1 MAATFFSVGRPL
13 VVGANH
19 RSSSMMLRD
28 RLFVEDD
35 KVPAFLDSLRRSGIS
50 QAMVISTCDRV
61 EVQAIH
67 ADNAYAVKSIRSI
80 MADYVGLDPADMD
93 GQIYE
98 LSDEQAVRH
107 IFTVPSSLDSLM
119 IGEPQVLGQ
128 VKAARRM
135 ARDAG
140 MVGAEL
146 EAVLQAAFEAAKR
159 VRSET
164 AIGQK
169 PVSMATV
176 AVQLAKNLHGYLEK
190 CSGLLVG
197 AGDMGELV
205 ASSFIS
211 AGIGHFTVT
220 HPNEARAE
228 TLAQSLDCHVATFET
243 LSSALA
249 EADIVLASMGTRRHI
264 LTADMVTSSLRK
276 RRHKPVLLIDA
287 AIPCDVEPAVNRIDE
302 AFLYDL
308 NDLEQVAMEGR
319 ANRESEAVA
328 GWKIIDEEVAGF
340 LRRRS
345 ERVAVPTLSLLRA
358 HFEAERERALA
369 DADND
374 AEKATRLLVNRLL
387 HGPSKV
393 MRLTAGAAG
402 HENDKNDWYDVERT
416 LRRLF
421 LLEDI
426 EDDSA
431 ARPSKDVPLG
441 QPEDE

>member
-1 MAATFFSVGRPL
+1 
-13 VVGANH
+13 
-19 RSSSMMLRD
+19 MMLRD
-28 RLFVEDD
+28 RLFVEDE
-35 KVPAFLDSLRRSGIS
+35 KVPAFLDKLRRSGIK
-50 QAMVISTCDRV
+50 QALVISTCDRV

-67 ADNAYAVKSIRSI
+67 PDNAYAVESIRSI
-80 MADYVGLDPADMD
+80 MAEHVGLTPADMD
-93 GQIYE
+93 GQIYDMSNE
-98 LSDEQAVRH
+98 EAIRH
-107 IFTVPSSLDSLM
+107 IFSVPSSLDSLM

-140 MVGAEL
+140 MVGPEL
-146 EAVLQAAFEAAKR
+146 ESVLQAAFEAAKR

-176 AVQLAKNLHGYLEK
+176 AVRLAKDLHGYMET
-190 CSGLLVG
+190 CNGLLIGV
-197 AGDMGELV
+197 GDMGELV
-205 ASSFIS
+205 ASSFIA
-211 AGIGHFTVT
+211 AGIGHFSVT

-228 TLAQSLDCHVATFET
+228 TLAQSLDCHVRPFDA

-249 EADIVLASMGTRRHI
+249 EADIVLASMGTRRYV
-264 LTADMVTSSLRK
+264 LTADMVASSLRK
-276 RRHKPVLLIDA
+276 RRHKPVFLVDT

-340 LRRRS
+340 LRERS
-345 ERVAVPTLSLLRA
+345 ERIAVPTLTMLRR
-358 HFEAERERALA
+358 HFEAEREKALA

-387 HGPSKV
+387 HRPSKII
-393 MRLTAGAAG
+393 RQTAGGAG
-402 HENDKNDWYDVERT
+402 VETGGDGSGKNDWYDIERT
-416 LRRLF
+416 LKRLF
-421 LLEDI
+421 LLEDG
-426 EDDSA
+426 DNDST
-431 ARPSKDVPLG
+431 ARPPENVSVGK
-441 QPEDE
+441 PEDK